1 MKLVGWITAQK
12 SDRARLRDVFGVKG
26 KMIYNEA
33 MECIEYCTLDSMK
46 AVEKLRREF
55 PGFCADAFTA
65 VDDMGNSLP
74 RDKQPFGYHDGK
86 TTTTGV
92 S

>member
-1 MKLVGWITAQK
+1 MRLVGWIRARET
-12 SDRARLRDVFGVKG
+12 DRARLRDTFNVQGRMTYRNGCF
-26 KMIYNEA
+26 
-33 MECIEYCTLDSMK
+33 EYCELDSVE
-46 AVEKLRREF
+46 AVEKLQREF
-55 PGFCADAFTA
+55 LGFYADAFTA
-65 VDDMGNSLP
+65 VDDIGNSLP